1 METITALRRTVDCLE
16 IQAELRL
23 AQLDQR
29 ERELAMAAEEIC
41 PPVLEIGIGI
51 GMDRMRE
58 QVLLLIADQ
67 LQSLNSAGL
76 NATVLQALRRQV
88 LEVEA

>member
-1 METITALRRTVDCLE
+1 METITALRQTVDCLE

-67 LQSLNSAGL
+67 LQSLDSAGL
-76 NATVLQALRRQV
+76 NATVLQALRRRV
-88 LEVEA
+88 LEVE

>member
-23 AQLDQR
+23 AELDQR
-29 ERELAMAAEEIC
+29 ERELAQAAEEIC

-67 LQSLNSAGL
+67 LQSLDSAGL

-88 LEVEA
+88 LEVSP

>member
-67 LQSLNSAGL
+67 LQSLDGAGL
-76 NATVLQALRRQV
+76 NATVLQALRRRV
-88 LEVEA
+88 LEVE